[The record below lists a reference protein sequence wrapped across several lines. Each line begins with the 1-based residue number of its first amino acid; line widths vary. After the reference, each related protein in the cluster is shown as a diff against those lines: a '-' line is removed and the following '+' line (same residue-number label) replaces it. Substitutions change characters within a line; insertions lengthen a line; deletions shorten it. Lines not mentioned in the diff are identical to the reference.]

1 MTPSR
6 TQYLIAVG
14 AALVFLAAGCGSSG
28 GSSATT
34 STTTA
39 SATETWAGGV
49 CSSITTW
56 QGAVKAAAGSVTS
69 DPTKS
74 GLQKAVGD
82 AQAATQTLTSD
93 LKGLGKPDTQAGQQ
107 AQDSLTKLSTSLH
120 QDVATIQTAVKGAS
134 GLSGA
139 VTAVSTVTATLATM
153 ETQVKTSITNLQGL
167 DAKGELKSAF
177 TNSSACNS
185 LTGGG
190 S

>member
-1 MTPSR
+1 MQPNR
-6 TQYLIAVG
+6 TQYLVAV
-14 AALVFLAAGCGSSG
+14 AAVLVFLAAGCGSSG

-34 STTTA
+34 TTTSA
-39 SATETWAGGV
+39 SATETWATGV

-56 QGAVKAAAGSVTS
+56 QTAVKSAASSVTS

-74 GLQKAVGD
+74 GLQKAAGD

-120 QDVATIQTAVKGAS
+120 QDVATIQGAVKGAS
-134 GLSGA
+134 GLSG
-139 VTAVSTVTATLATM
+139 VVSAVSTVTATFATM
-153 ETQVKTSITNLQGL
+153 KTQVKTTITNVQGL
-167 DAKGELKSAF
+167 DAKGELKTAF
-177 TNSSACNS
+177 TNASACNS